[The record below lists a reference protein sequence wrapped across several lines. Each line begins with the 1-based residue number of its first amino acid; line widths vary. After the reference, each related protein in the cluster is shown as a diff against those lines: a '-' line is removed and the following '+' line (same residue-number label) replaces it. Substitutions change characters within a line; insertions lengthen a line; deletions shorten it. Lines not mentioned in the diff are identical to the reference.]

1 MPQMTRLYRRERSWQ
16 NALLSKPRQVSA
28 IPKLTGHAVAFLSGS
43 PKQWLGCADEEP
55 CDIACPGHGEGSRL
69 VRKNRNRLL
78 ASLRPS
84 DISLLSRYLREVPI
98 EQGEMLEERGKRV
111 DVVHFP
117 QTGMVSLI
125 VAMPEDHSVEVGSVG
140 SEGAVGLTAGLG
152 SRIGSVSAL
161 VQVSGTSLCIAAS
174 RFRTAATQ
182 SQHIR
187 DLIIRYSELQIGQIQ
202 QTAACNA
209 LHDIA
214 SRMSRW
220 LLQTSDKIE
229 DDTVPFTREFL
240 GEMLGVHRGT
250 ISLVATQFEA
260 AGLIHTHRGNIK
272 LLDKKGLKNEACAC
286 YEIVRR
292 HIDRLLPKL
301 PDH

>member
-1 MPQMTRLYRRERSWQ
+1 VAGY
-16 NALLSKPRQVSA
+16 SA
-28 IPKLTGHAVAFLSGS
+28 N
-43 PKQWLGCADEEP
+43 EEP
-55 CDIACPGHGEGSRL
+55 AILLAPGMEKAVVH
-69 VRKNRNRLL
+69 KNRNRLL

-84 DISLLSRYLREVPI
+84 DVSLLGRYLREVPI
-98 EQGEMLEERGKRV
+98 EQGDILEERGQRV
-111 DVVHFP
+111 DAVHFP

-125 VAMPEDHSVEVGSVG
+125 VEMPEDRSVEVGTVG

-161 VQVSGTSLCIAAS
+161 VQVSGTSLCIPAS
-174 RFRTAATQ
+174 RFRTAAAQ

-187 DLIIRYSELQIGQIQ
+187 DLIIRYSEVQLGQIQ

-209 LHDIA
+209 LHDVA

-229 DDTVPFTREFL
+229 DDTIPFTREFL
-240 GEMLGVHRGT
+240 GKMLGVHRGT

-260 AGLIHTHRGNIK
+260 AGLIHTHRGKIE
-272 LLDKKGLKNEACAC
+272 LLDKMGLKNEACAC
-286 YEIVRR
+286 YEFIRR
-292 HIDRLLPKL
+292 HIDRLVPQLQTS
-301 PDH
+301 D